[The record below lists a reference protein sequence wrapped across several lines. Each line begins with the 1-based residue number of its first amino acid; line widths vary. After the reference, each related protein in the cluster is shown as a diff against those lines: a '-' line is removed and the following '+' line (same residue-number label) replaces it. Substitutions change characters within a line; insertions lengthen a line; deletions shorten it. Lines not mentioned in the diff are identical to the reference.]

1 MYLCV
6 CVCGQYKSAMLEETI
21 EMGTKLGEARLTGP
35 LYLVL
40 PICALFFDR
49 LIRVTTV
56 SAAAEWSGFCVLES
70 IPSLLPPSE
79 RGGERQR

>member
-21 EMGTKLGEARLTGP
+21 EMGTKL

-79 RGGERQR
+79 RGGEAEVVL